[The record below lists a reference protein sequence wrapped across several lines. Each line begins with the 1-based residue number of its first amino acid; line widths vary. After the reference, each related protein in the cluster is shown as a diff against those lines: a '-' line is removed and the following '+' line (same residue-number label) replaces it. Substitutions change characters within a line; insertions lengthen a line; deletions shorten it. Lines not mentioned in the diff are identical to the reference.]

1 MCFTLML
8 YSQLFSGFVLLLLK
22 TCLLYN
28 NYLLIGNFFKH
39 IFLLLHKYELFSIIK
54 IHFKN
59 FPVGHYFE
67 YIGTNLFQRNCIEF
81 ALNAKPVRRYIP
93 KVITVQ
99 TTRKYTLQESTHYK
113 KVHTTRKYAQPVL
126 CTFDI

>member
-1 MCFTLML
+1 ML
-8 YSQLFSGFVLLLLK
+8 YSQLFSGFVSSTPLQQLL
-22 TCLLYN
+22 TYRE
-28 NYLLIGNFFKH
+28 FFKH
-39 IFLLLHKYELFSIIK
+39 VFLLLHKYELFSIIK